1 MAQHDTAK
9 QEAAPSPLRARLR
22 TAFTLLRLV
31 PTFCTTALGYSVW
44 GPPHQS
50 WTFRLALF
58 CAISRRYAKIA
69 VEERKHTPTHELKA
83 IEAAQAR
90 RKLDAMTPGGAEPG
104 FAVQVEWVVR
114 KRGLGGVLAAM
125 DEDETGGRT
134 LTAEWV
140 THDSLV
146 SGEQQP
152 SDKIVLYL
160 HGGAYSRMSAKT
172 HRPLCIGMSGVLGC
186 RVFSVDYRLSPEVV
200 FPAALLDA
208 VSAVFYLTE
217 ELHIPASNVIVSGD
231 SAGGNLALALMLY
244 LRDHDLAQ
252 LGAGILLSPWV
263 DLTQSLKS
271 WDYNLLSDYLYFD
284 RSDPLTSTRLF
295 LGPDFDEHLTSP
307 YVSPALTASLASLPP
322 LLIQAGG
329 AETLVDETTLLA
341 QRADA
346 AGVDTTHE
354 IYEGGVHVFQ
364 MIQREDTAPAA
375 LRAMG
380 EWARTRPP
388 VLAEIGAREGWDRV
402 GRLLGDAWEKRSA
415 EGRAERRRLKRE
427 PAPTRGTSSFVFE
440 PVVEAAPV
448 VRVREGAHE
457 AALKAVEDMAK
468 RQHREDL
475 THVYKARK
483 V

>member
-1 MAQHDTAK
+1 MAQHEAAK
-9 QEAAPSPLRARLR
+9 QEAAPSPLGARIR
-22 TAFTLLRLV
+22 TAFTLLRLL
-31 PTFCTTALGYSVW
+31 PTFCSTALGYSIW
-44 GPPHQS
+44 GPPHRT

-58 CAISRRYAKIA
+58 CAVSRRYAKLA
-69 VEERKHTPTHELKA
+69 VEARKRTPAHALNA
-83 IEAAQAR
+83 LEAAQSR
-90 RKLDAMTPGGAEPG
+90 RKLDAMTPGGDEPG
-104 FAVQVEWVVR
+104 FAVPVEWVVR
-114 KRGLGGVLAAM
+114 KRGLKGVLEEM
-125 DEDETGGRT
+125 DEDETGERT
-134 LTAEWV
+134 LKAEWV

-146 SGEQQP
+146 SGEQPP
-152 SDKIVLYL
+152 SDRVVLYL
-160 HGGAYSRMSAKT
+160 HGGAYSRMSPQT
-172 HRPLCIGMSGVLGC
+172 HRPLCIGMSGALGC

-208 VSAVFYLTE
+208 LSAVFYLTE
-217 ELHIPASNVIVSGD
+217 ELHIPSSNIIVSGD

-244 LRDHDLAQ
+244 LRDHDLPQ

-295 LGPDFDEHLTSP
+295 LGSHFTANLTSP
-307 YVSPALTASLASLPP
+307 YVSPALTASLSALPP
-322 LLIQAGG
+322 LLVQAGG
-329 AETLVDETTLLA
+329 AETLADEITLLA
-341 QRADA
+341 QRCDA

-354 IYEGGVHVFQ
+354 VYEGGVHVFQ
-364 MIQREDTAPAA
+364 MIQTVDVAPAA

-380 EWARTRPP
+380 EWARTRIPQGGKK
-388 VLAEIGAREGWDRV
+388 LEGEGWDRI
-402 GRLLGDAWEKRSA
+402 GRLLSDAWEKRKV
-415 EGRAERRRLKRE
+415 EQGAERSRGDRRPE
-427 PAPTRGTSSFVFE
+427 SSFVFE

-457 AALKAVEDMAK
+457 AAKKAVEDMAK

-475 THVYKARK
+475 TRVYKARRK